1 MSHIRVVIR
10 VIIRRRRRPCRLDPL
25 DGGPE
30 RCLKSTGGPLAIQ
43 WRTKDNRPTQNRPAL
58 AAIGSRAEAAA
69 DSESG
74 PTRIPLAVTDSA
86 RAPMGAVTVT
96 RT

>member
-43 WRTKDNRPTQNRPAL
+43 WRTKDNRLTQSPTQSRPAL

-69 DSESG
+69 DSDFPCCHG
-74 PTRIPLAVTDSA
+74 LRT
-86 RAPMGAVTVT
+86 GANGGH
-96 RT
+96 